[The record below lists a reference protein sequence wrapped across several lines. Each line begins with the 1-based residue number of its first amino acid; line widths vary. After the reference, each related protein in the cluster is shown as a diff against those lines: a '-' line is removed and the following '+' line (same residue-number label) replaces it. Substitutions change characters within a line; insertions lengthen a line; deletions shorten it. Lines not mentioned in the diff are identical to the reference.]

1 MNQPTPT
8 RSWVASANGHADFPC
23 KNLPLGIFSRAGQ
36 SPRCGVAIGD
46 SILDLDAAL
55 AAGLFEG
62 AAGEAAEATRGGAL
76 NAFFALGKP
85 ARVAL
90 RQRLLELL
98 GEGAAE
104 RRNCSIRPP
113 SAEMHLPARIGDYT
127 DFYVGIRH
135 AENVGKLFRPDNPL
149 LPNYKHVPIGYH
161 GRASTV
167 RVSGSE
173 VRRPNGQNPA
183 GRRQRAGVRPCA
195 RLDYELELGIWI
207 GQGNALG
214 EAIPVSR
221 AAEHIAGFCLLNDW
235 SARDIQAWE
244 YQPLGPFL
252 SKSFITSVSP
262 WVVTAEAL
270 EPFRRAQPA
279 RPEGDPRPLPYLY
292 DDNDQAHGA
301 FDIELEVLLLTEGLR
316 EKGLPPQ
323 RLTLSNSLSMYWT
336 VAQMVAH
343 HSVNGCQLQPGDL
356 FGSGTLSGAEPG
368 QFGSL
373 LEITAGGKQPVQLRL
388 RRDPALPRG
397 RRRGHPPRSLQA
409 RGHVSIGF
417 GECRGKV
424 LAALPGR
431 ADEALYLLPFHL
443 LLPGAHRPG
452 AGRGWTT
459 SRCRSTWSAT
469 AANTANPPTW
479 RSTRRAAYRP
489 CRSAEG
495 ELLIQSPAIIE
506 YLEER
511 YPQPALLSSDPLR
524 RARERGVAALVG
536 CDIHPLHNASVLNLL
551 RQWGHDEEQVRQ
563 WIGHWVGQGLAAVEQ
578 LIGDQGWC
586 FGDRPGL
593 ADVYLVP
600 QLYAAERFGVALDA
614 WPRIRRVADLAA
626 AHPAFRQAHPA
637 NQPDTLAA

>member
-1 MNQPTPT
+1 
-8 RSWVASANGHADFPC
+8 
-23 KNLPLGIFSRAGQ
+23 
-36 SPRCGVAIGD
+36 
-46 SILDLDAAL
+46 
-55 AAGLFEG
+55 
-62 AAGEAAEATRGGAL
+62 
-76 NAFFALGKP
+76 
-85 ARVAL
+85 AL

-104 RRNCSIRPP
+104 RPELLHAA
-113 SAEMHLPARIGDYT
+113 AECQMHLPARIGDYT

-173 VRRPNGQNPA
+173 VRRPNGQTLPA
-183 GRRQRAGVRPCA
+183 GASEPVFGPCA

-373 LEITAGGKQPVQLRL
+373 LEITAGGKQPVQLASGETRRFLEDGDEVIL
-388 RRDPALPRG
+388 R
-397 RRRGHPPRSLQA
+397 A
-409 RGHVSIGF
+409 RCKREGHVSIGF

-424 LAALPGR
+424 LAA
-431 ADEALYLLPFHL
+431 H
-443 LLPGAHRPG
+443 PGA
-452 AGRGWTT
+452 RG
-459 SRCRSTWSAT
+459 
-469 AANTANPPTW
+469 
-479 RSTRRAAYRP
+479 
-489 CRSAEG
+489 
-495 ELLIQSPAIIE
+495 
-506 YLEER
+506 
-511 YPQPALLSSDPLR
+511 
-524 RARERGVAALVG
+524 
-536 CDIHPLHNASVLNLL
+536 
-551 RQWGHDEEQVRQ
+551 
-563 WIGHWVGQGLAAVEQ
+563 
-578 LIGDQGWC
+578 
-586 FGDRPGL
+586 
-593 ADVYLVP
+593 
-600 QLYAAERFGVALDA
+600 
-614 WPRIRRVADLAA
+614 
-626 AHPAFRQAHPA
+626 
-637 NQPDTLAA
+637 